1 MTQTF
6 LKPIALIGLSGTG
19 KSTIGSFL
27 ANKLGL
33 DFLDTDTII
42 ETDLNQTISEI
53 FKNYGEMFF
62 RDQETKTLQKI
73 ANIKNCFILST
84 GGGIIT
90 NSANLELLL
99 DKFFVVKIYC
109 DLDIL
114 HDRIKDDTARPLTQN
129 NSFEKINTLFKQR
142 EALYNKAHISID
154 SSSGDIEKIAN
165 NLIQK
170 LIQLNES

>member
-90 NSANLELLL
+90 NSA
-99 DKFFVVKIYC
+99 KIYC